1 MREPPCSPGGAA
13 GAATVVIGVFLGSVA
28 WWVLLT
34 GLIARL
40 RARLTATVIRR
51 LNITSALVIGAF
63 GVAAITLGIG
73 G

>member
-1 MREPPCSPGGAA
+1 M
-13 GAATVVIGVFLGSVA
+13 IGVFLGSVA